1 MPRDITQCRVFVSP
15 ASFKLGDPDVQRLLE
30 STVGSVVYNTTGA
43 RLSATQLKEIL
54 RGVDGYIAG
63 IDEVTAEVIAS
74 TDRLK
79 VISRYGVGV
88 DNIDLEAARR
98 KGIIVTN
105 TPGANAASV
114 AELAMGLAL
123 DLTRG
128 ITAAIDQTRQGG
140 WPPITGVSL
149 KGKTFGI
156 VGLGAVGRELA
167 LRLKGFDVHIVA
179 YDPFPSKEFATANG
193 ISLKS
198 LDELLVESDL
208 VSLHLPA
215 TEETRGMVNAG
226 FLARMKRGAFLIN
239 TARGE
244 LIDEGALKQAL
255 DNGTLQGV
263 ALDVLMDEPPPT
275 SHPLLADARV
285 IVTPHMAA
293 HTDDAMAAMGRMATQ
308 DCLAVLRGES
318 SAHRVA

>member
-215 TEETRGMVNAG
+215 IPETRGMVNAG

-244 LIDEGALKQAL
+244 LVDEEALKRAL
-255 DNGTLQGV
+255 DDGTLRGV
-263 ALDVLMDEPPPT
+263 ALDVLTDEPPLG
-275 SHPLLADARV
+275 SNPLLADPRV
-285 IVTPHMAA
+285 IITPHMAA